1 MSTELY
7 TDESSEEKPATKKAA
22 SEKATPTPPAEP
34 PKVED
39 VEEPNVLERLR
50 ETISK
55 EVERPVVLLEVPER
69 EGVML
74 RISPNINQTKMRS
87 WRKQAGEESKN
98 GLDPTKFACYVVG
111 HTTVGIE
118 MNGEEVLDENGY
130 VMNFASE
137 AVLKMTSASRPVPDA
152 VRNFFGT
159 DPHVESAALAVLE
172 AAGFSDVVDTV
183 DPMEESSIS

>member
-1 MSTELY
+1 MSPELY

-22 SEKATPTPPAEP
+22 VA
-34 PKVED
+34 PKVPD
-39 VEEPNVLERLR
+39 VEEPNILERLR

-74 RISPNINQTKMRS
+74 RISPNINQSKMRN
-87 WRKQAGEESKN
+87 WRKQAGEETKN

-111 HTTVGIE
+111 HTTVGVE
-118 MNGEEVLDENGY
+118 MQGEEVMDEDGY
-130 VMNFASE
+130 PMNFASS
-137 AVLKMTSASRPVPDA
+137 AILKMTGAGRPVPDA
-152 VRNFFGT
+152 VRNFFGN

-183 DPMEESSIS
+183 DPMNESSLS

>member
-7 TDESSEEKPATKKAA
+7 TDESSEEKPAKKAA
-22 SEKATPTPPAEP
+22 TAA
-34 PKVED
+34 PKVPDAPES
-39 VEEPNVLERLR
+39 NILERLK

-69 EGVML
+69 DGVML
-74 RISPNINQTKMRS
+74 RISPNINQSKMRN
-87 WRKQAGEESKN
+87 WRKQAGEETKN

-118 MNGEEVLDENGY
+118 MGGEEVMDDDGY
-130 VMNFASE
+130 PMNFASA
-137 AVLKMTSASRPVPDA
+137 AVLKMTSAGRPVPDA
-152 VRNFFGT
+152 VRNFFGN

-183 DPMEESSIS
+183 DPTNESSIS

>member
-7 TDESSEEKPATKKAA
+7 TDESPEEKPSTKKAA
-22 SEKATPTPPAEP
+22 TSA

-39 VEEPNVLERLR
+39 VAEPSILERLK

-74 RISPNINQTKMRS
+74 RISPNINQSKMRN
-87 WRKQAGEESKN
+87 WRKQAGEETKN

-111 HTTVGIE
+111 HTTVGVE
-118 MNGEEVLDENGY
+118 MQGEEVMDEDGY
-130 VMNFASE
+130 PMNFASG
-137 AVLKMTSASRPVPDA
+137 AILKMTSAGRPVPDA
-152 VRNFFGT
+152 VRNFFGN

-183 DPMEESSIS
+183 DPTNESSIS